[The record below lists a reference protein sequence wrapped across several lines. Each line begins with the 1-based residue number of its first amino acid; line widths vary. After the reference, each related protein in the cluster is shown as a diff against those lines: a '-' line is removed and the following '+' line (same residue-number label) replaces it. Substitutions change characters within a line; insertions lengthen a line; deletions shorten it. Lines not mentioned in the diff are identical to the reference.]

1 MLLKIK
7 LGANI
12 YLKFGKNMSRLI
24 KKTILIPD
32 GVTVLNN
39 EKELNIKG
47 PLGSISLNKLP
58 FIEVE
63 INNNEILVKKLNENK
78 QAKMNSGT
86 MWSLISNAIQGVT
99 KGFEKILEIE
109 GVGYRA
115 ELKDKNLV
123 LYLGFSH
130 PVNME
135 IPEGINVRVEKN
147 QITISGINKELVGKF
162 ASIIR
167 RLKPPEPYKGKGI
180 HYKGEYI
187 LRKAGKK
194 ATSSA

>member
-1 MLLKIK
+1 
-7 LGANI
+7 
-12 YLKFGKNMSRLI
+12 MSRLI
-24 KKTILIPD
+24 KKIILIPE
-32 GVTVLNN
+32 GVNILDNG
-39 EKELNIKG
+39 KELNIKG

-58 FIEVE
+58 FIDIE
-63 INNNEILVKKLNENK
+63 INNNEILVKKLNNNK

-86 MWSLISNAIQGVT
+86 MWSLISNAILGVT
-99 KGFEKILEIE
+99 KRFEKILEIE

-130 PVNME
+130 PVNMQ
-135 IPEGINVRVEKN
+135 IPEGINVKLEGN
-147 QITISGINKELVGKF
+147 QIVISGINKELVGQF
-162 ASIIR
+162 ASIVR
-167 RLKPPEPYKGKGI
+167 KLRSPEPYKGKGI

-194 ATSSA
+194 ATG

>member
-1 MLLKIK
+1 
-7 LGANI
+7 
-12 YLKFGKNMSRLI
+12 MSRLI
-24 KKTILIPD
+24 KKIILIPE
-32 GVTVLNN
+32 GVSVSNN

-47 PLGSISLNKLP
+47 PLGFISLNKLP
-58 FIEVE
+58 FVGVE

-86 MWSLISNAIQGVT
+86 MWSLISNAILGVT

-109 GVGYRA
+109 GIGYRA

-130 PVNME
+130 PVNMQ
-135 IPEGINVRVEKN
+135 IPEGINAKVEKN
-147 QITISGINKELVGKF
+147 QIIISGINKELVGKF
-162 ASIIR
+162 ASVIR

-187 LRKAGKK
+187 IRKAGKK
-194 ATSSA
+194 STKGA